1 VQQLRRDFGA
11 LLWKEVERAED
22 FVNRITRLAANL
34 RTLSDNIT
42 NVEVVQKMLQVVPEH
57 LSEVAISIE
66 TLLDFNISIE
76 EVTDMLHAIEQR

>member
-1 VQQLRRDFGA
+1 
-11 LLWKEVERAED
+11 
-22 FVNRITRLAANL
+22 
-34 RTLSDNIT
+34 
-42 NVEVVQKMLQVVPEH
+42 MLQVVPEH